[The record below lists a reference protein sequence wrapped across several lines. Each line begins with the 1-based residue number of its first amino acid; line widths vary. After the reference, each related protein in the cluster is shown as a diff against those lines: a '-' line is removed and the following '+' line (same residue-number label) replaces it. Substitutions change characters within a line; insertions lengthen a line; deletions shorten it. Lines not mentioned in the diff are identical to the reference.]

1 MKKLIIALI
10 IPLLFACSK
19 DEEPNPSFTE
29 NLTGSKYR
37 AEAWYNSDGYG
48 QVYKV
53 LNFKAN
59 NKVEFSLRLSNNS
72 VVNEDYTVLSSYK
85 VISDTQIEITH
96 KGYLEDNAEVNKAL
110 VTGDVLSIFE
120 GNLEGVYE
128 KY

>member
-10 IPLLFACSK
+10 IPLPFGCSK

-48 QVYKV
+48 QVYQV
-53 LNFKAN
+53 LDFKAN

-72 VVNEDYTVLSSYK
+72 MVNEDYTVLSSYK

-96 KGYLEDNAEVNKAL
+96 KGYTDVNAEVNKAI
-110 VTGDVLSIFE
+110 VTGDVLSISL
-120 GNLEGVYE
+120 GSLKGVYE